1 VQNSPERLL
10 TGIADTLRSAI
21 APKLTDPYALAQLQA
36 AAEILDNLAPRVGL
50 SDDLV
55 SGSVEELSALFV
67 EATSVLPDEAAGPFR
82 AWLEEAPARRPAA
95 NWSGG
100 LEALAGL
107 QRWLADNPG
116 AAPGLEER
124 TAALIAAEFAREE
137 DLVRTGMYRRGSGG

>member
-1 VQNSPERLL
+1 MQNSPERLL

-21 APKLTDPYALAQLQA
+21 APKLSDRYALAQLGA

-55 SGSVEELSALFV
+55 SGSVEELSALFI
-67 EATSVLPDEAAGPFR
+67 EATAALPDEAAGPFR
-82 AWLEEAPARRPAA
+82 DWLEEASARRPAA
-95 NWSGG
+95 NWSSG

-116 AAPGLEER
+116 AAPGLEQR
-124 TAALIAAEFAREE
+124 TADVIAADFGREVE
-137 DLVRTGMYRRGSGG
+137 LVRTGMYRRGGAR

>member
-21 APKLTDPYALAQLQA
+21 APKLTDRYALAQLQA
-36 AAEILDNLAPRVGL
+36 AAEILDNLAPRLGPA
-50 SDDLV
+50 DELV

-67 EATSVLPDEAAGPFR
+67 EAAAVLPDEAAAPFR
-82 AWLEEAPARRPAA
+82 DWLEEAPARLPAA
-95 NWSGG
+95 NWSSG
-100 LEALAGL
+100 LETLAGL

-116 AAPGLEER
+116 AAPDLFER

-137 DLVRTGMYRRGSGG
+137 DLVRTGMYRRGSGS